1 MSNSLSIATVTEAFR
16 SLLDDAAMASGVS
29 GATATRVRPTPLT
42 NMGQPGGLPDSGV
55 NVYLYEITPNA
66 AWRNA
71 DNPSRRSDGTIIR
84 STRAAYDL
92 NYLLTFYGKEINYE
106 PQMVLGSVLRALNS
120 EPVLSRDRVK
130 LAQQTVLAVY
140 SSLSAD
146 LLLEVETVKLN
157 PLPLGLEELSKL
169 WSVFFQIPYSFSLAY
184 QASVVFIDG
193 LESAQPALPVQSR
206 NVYVRTFRD
215 PQIERLLSQ
224 KTLGDPLLP
233 DQPLIKGDFVT
244 LSGKQLRG
252 EVTLVR
258 LGGMDIAPIDVSDS
272 QVRFQL
278 DEPPFLADSL
288 RAGVYGVQVIQRI
301 RMGTPQTDHR
311 GYESNAAA
319 LILRPVITVAN
330 SPVTSSTDVHGVT
343 WYETDLTVQFTPKVG
358 VDQHV
363 VLLLNEYNPPSNR
376 LAYAYQYDLTPTP
389 LPPAP
394 PLASL
399 SIPIRISTP
408 AEFLVRVQ
416 VDGAESLLDL
426 GPDPLHPLYSNPRV
440 NIS

>member
-16 SLLDDAAMASGVS
+16 SLLDDAAAASGVS

-55 NVYLYEITPNA
+55 NVYLYEIAPNA

-92 NYLLTFYGKEINYE
+92 SYLLTFYGKEINYE
-106 PQMVLGSVLRALNS
+106 PQMVLGSVLRALIS
-120 EPVLSRDRVK
+120 EPVLARDRVK
-130 LAQQTVLAVY
+130 NAQQTVLAVY
-140 SSLSAD
+140 PSLSAD
-146 LLLEVETVKLN
+146 LLLEVETVKLY

-169 WSVFFQIPYSFSLAY
+169 WSVFFQIPYSFSLTY

-215 PQIERLLSQ
+215 PQLDSLLSQ
-224 KTLGDPLLP
+224 KTLVDPLLP
-233 DQPLIKGDFVT
+233 DQPLVKGDYVT
-244 LSGKQLRG
+244 LSGRQLRG

-258 LGGMDIAPIDVSDS
+258 FGGMEIAPLDVSDT

-278 DEPPFLADSL
+278 DEPPFPTDSL

-311 GYESNAAA
+311 GFESNAAA
-319 LILRPVITVAN
+319 LILRPVISVTN
-330 SPVTSSTDVHGVT
+330 SPVTTSTDIHGVT

-376 LAYAYQYDLTPTP
+376 QAYAYQYDLTPTP
-389 LPPAP
+389 LPLAP
-394 PLASL
+394 PLAGL
-399 SIPIRISTP
+399 TNHVKISTP

-416 VDGAESLLDL
+416 VDGAESVLDL

-440 NIS
+440 NII